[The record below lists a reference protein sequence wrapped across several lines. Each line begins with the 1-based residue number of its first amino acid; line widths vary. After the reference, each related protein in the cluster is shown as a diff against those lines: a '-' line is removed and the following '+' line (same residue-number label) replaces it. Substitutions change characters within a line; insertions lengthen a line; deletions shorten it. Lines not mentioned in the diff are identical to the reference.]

1 MMLRRSV
8 ELLAAP
14 ARLRGRRV
22 RMPRNG
28 LSSPRAGSRGALPVS
43 GAPHVITRCVVSDA
57 RAEQPLLTAVGIH
70 VGHTNAAVSEYH
82 RDIDAISAR
91 DLHGSDAPAFR
102 PTSARARRSTDL
114 IGQLDEQ
121 RHATCDTQPLTVCRH
136 F

>member
-8 ELLAAP
+8 ERLAAP

-57 RAEQPLLTAVGIH
+57 RAEQPLLTVVGIH
-70 VGHTNAAVSEYH
+70 VGHTNAAVREYH
-82 RDIDAISAR
+82 RDIDAIPPGICTEATLPRSGQRLRER
-91 DLHGSDAPAFR
+91 D
-102 PTSARARRSTDL
+102 
-114 IGQLDEQ
+114 GQ
-121 RHATCDTQPLTVCRH
+121 PI
-136 F
+136 